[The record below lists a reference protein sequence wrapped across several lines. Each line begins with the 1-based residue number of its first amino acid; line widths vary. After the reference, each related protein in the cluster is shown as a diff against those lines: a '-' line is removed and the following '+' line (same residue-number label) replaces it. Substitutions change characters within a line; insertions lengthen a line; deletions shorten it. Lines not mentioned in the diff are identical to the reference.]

1 MRERLWYLQ
10 PTQTSAGGSIFLSF
24 FFLRVSSLFLFLF
37 FFSYVGMERR
47 YLKEI
52 RGVPWLPFEV
62 KSQQLSPLELILT
75 LNAKP
80 KPTGTLKP
88 GCQRLVK
95 LVVLDWRCSGYREN
109 HFAGIV
115 LGGSIVAK
123 GEGGVYLSCLAEKTC
138 VKWSCKKIQ
147 KTATH
152 LFFLQGG

>member
-1 MRERLWYLQ
+1 
-10 PTQTSAGGSIFLSF
+10 
-24 FFLRVSSLFLFLF
+24 
-37 FFSYVGMERR
+37 
-47 YLKEI
+47 
-52 RGVPWLPFEV
+52 VPWLPFEV
-62 KSQQLSPLELILT
+62 KSQQLSPLELIQT

-152 LFFLQGG
+152 LFFHQGG